1 MGVIILPHAL
11 ENKALQE
18 QKPTVAENDLDLC
31 HVIEVLDVWCAAF
44 TYFITY
50 QRSFSLTLL
59 MKGVLDLPQ
68 QSTTQTLIKNSRR
81 VIESW
86 GWIMLSLIFDQF
98 YMQDRHEYIL
108 IKLIIT
114 SLFYSLNDRLFGSMP
129 FCVEF

>member
-1 MGVIILPHAL
+1 MRVIILPHAL
-11 ENKALQE
+11 ENKALQT
-18 QKPTVAENDLDLC
+18 QKPTVDEDDLDLS
-31 HVIEVLDVWCAAF
+31 HVIAVLDAWCVAF

-68 QSTTQTLIKNSRR
+68 QSTTQTLINNSRR
-81 VIESW
+81 MIDSW

-98 YMQDRHEYIL
+98 YMQDRHECIL

-114 SLFYSLNDRLFGSMP
+114 NLFYSLNDRLFGSMP
-129 FCVEF
+129 VCVEF